1 MLSERIKQ
9 LREQAGIS
17 QSELARRLDM
27 GRATLYRALETLEKQ
42 EVIWRSGKTVLLN
55 RQEYKEEEK

>member
-1 MLSERIKQ
+1 MT
-9 LREQAGIS
+9 
-17 QSELARRLDM
+17 ELARRLDM

-42 EVIWRSGKTVLLN
+42 EVIWRSGKTVLLD